1 MIPETHPLPQSVAAD
16 NGLGGEIY
24 INKYDA
30 EIVET
35 EIGSGYVQNMTHPK
49 MPIIINEDET
59 NKWGSPRGY
68 KVRMAVDFPASV
80 PVTCLLQWAKE
91 DKF

>member
-1 MIPETHPLPQSVAAD
+1 
-16 NGLGGEIY
+16 
-24 INKYDA
+24 
-30 EIVET
+30 
-35 EIGSGYVQNMTHPK
+35 

>member
-1 MIPETHPLPQSVAAD
+1 
-16 NGLGGEIY
+16 LGGEIY

-30 EIVET
+30 ELVET

-68 KVRMAVDFPASV
+68 KVRMASNS
-80 PVTCLLQWAKE
+80 PVMGTGGYVMIRRLWQ
-91 DKF
+91 